1 MIRLSDVVKEYE
13 SGTTAL
19 KGISL
24 RIEDGEFVFLVGPS
38 GSGKSTIIK
47 LLTGEIVPTSGQI
60 AVNGFSLTNI
70 AERQIPLLRRSV
82 GVIFQD
88 FRLIEKKTVY
98 ENLGFAMRAVGSS
111 PREIKKRIPYVLELV
126 GLEEKTDRYPNEL
139 SGGEQQRVALA
150 RALANNADL
159 IIADEP
165 TGNVDPHMSLEIVD
179 LLMRLNQEGTTVI
192 MVTHE
197 HNLVRMY
204 DKRVILLE
212 NGTVA
217 ADGRMKNSA
226 HRERTLAKSSSL
238 NRPADGFATKYLDD
252 EEEVPEE
259 KPVAKEP
266 EKLPE
271 KAEEIAAE
279 TAADDVYRQAL
290 ESIRKERQK
299 ETTGYGSEYDTTYSS
314 VLADYSIYLEDDGE
328 GDESDEK

>member
-98 ENLGFAMRAVGSS
+98 ETLGFAMRAVGSS

-139 SGGEQQRVALA
+139 SGGEQQRVAIA
-150 RALANNADL
+150 RALINNPST

-165 TGNVDPHMSLEIVD
+165 TGNLDPARSLEI
-179 LLMRLNQEGTTVI
+179 MRLLERINQLGTTMVV
-192 MVTHE
+192 VTHE
-197 HNLVRMY
+197 KDLVNQFK
-204 DKRVILLE
+204 KRVVTLE
-212 NGTVA
+212 QGAITS
-217 ADGRMKNSA
+217 DG
-226 HRERTLAKSSSL
+226 
-238 NRPADGFATKYLDD
+238 DG
-252 EEEVPEE
+252 V
-259 KPVAKEP
+259 
-266 EKLPE
+266 
-271 KAEEIAAE
+271 
-279 TAADDVYRQAL
+279 
-290 ESIRKERQK
+290 
-299 ETTGYGSEYDTTYSS
+299 GYN
-314 VLADYSIYLEDDGE
+314 AR
-328 GDESDEK
+328 

>member
-70 AERQIPLLRRSV
+70 AERQIPLLRRTV

-98 ENLGFAMRAVGSS
+98 ENLSFAMRAVGAS

-126 GLEEKTDRYPNEL
+126 GLEEKTDRYPNEI
-139 SGGEQQRVALA
+139 SGGEQQRVAIA
-150 RALANNADL
+150 RALINNPST

-165 TGNVDPHMSLEIVD
+165 TGNLDPARSLEI
-179 LLMRLNQEGTTVI
+179 MRLLERINQLGTTMVV
-192 MVTHE
+192 VTHE
-197 HNLVRMY
+197 KDLV
-204 DKRVILLE
+204 DQFKKRVVMLDQGRII
-212 NGTVA
+212 G
-217 ADGRMKNSA
+217 DG
-226 HRERTLAKSSSL
+226 
-238 NRPADGFATKYLDD
+238 
-252 EEEVPEE
+252 
-259 KPVAKEP
+259 
-266 EKLPE
+266 
-271 KAEEIAAE
+271 I
-279 TAADDVYRQAL
+279 
-290 ESIRKERQK
+290 
-299 ETTGYGSEYDTTYSS
+299 GYN
-314 VLADYSIYLEDDGE
+314 AR
-328 GDESDEK
+328 

>member
-98 ENLGFAMRAVGSS
+98 ENLSFAMRAVGSS
-111 PREIKKRIPYVLELV
+111 PREAKKRIPYVLKLV
-126 GLEEKTDRYPNEL
+126 GLDGKANQFPNQL
-139 SGGEQQRVALA
+139 SGGEQQRVAIA
-150 RALANNADL
+150 RALVNNPYT

-165 TGNVDPHMSLEIVD
+165 TGNLDPARSLEIMM
-179 LLMRLNQEGTTVI
+179 LLERINQLGTTVLV
-192 MVTHE
+192 VTHE
-197 HNLVRMY
+197 KDLVNKFQ
-204 DKRVILLE
+204 KRVITLE
-212 NGTVA
+212 RGIVVS
-217 ADGRMKNSA
+217 DG
-226 HRERTLAKSSSL
+226 
-238 NRPADGFATKYLDD
+238 
-252 EEEVPEE
+252 
-259 KPVAKEP
+259 
-266 EKLPE
+266 
-271 KAEEIAAE
+271 I
-279 TAADDVYRQAL
+279 
-290 ESIRKERQK
+290 
-299 ETTGYGSEYDTTYSS
+299 GYNMR
-314 VLADYSIYLEDDGE
+314 
-328 GDESDEK
+328 